1 MWTIKR
7 FNELTVDELHAIYK
21 LRVKVF
27 VVEQNCAYPDVDDLD
42 KDAIHVFNEGI
53 KAYARILPGKDFIQ
67 IGRIVVEPNFRK
79 EGYGHAVLSRAIDY
93 CQKNYPNTDIR
104 VQAQAYLEN
113 FYISFGFKSQSDVY
127 LEDNIPHID
136 MVKVTNQND

>member
-53 KAYARILPGKDFIQ
+53 KAYARIIPGKDFIQ
-67 IGRIVVEPNFRK
+67 IGRIVVEPDFRR
-79 EGYGHAVLSRAIDY
+79 EGYGHAVLSKAIDY
-93 CQKNYPNTDIR
+93 CQKNYPSTDIR
-104 VQAQAYLEN
+104 VQAQAYLED

-136 MVKVTNQND
+136 MVKVTVQDD

>member
-53 KAYARILPGKDFIQ
+53 KAYARIIPGKDFIQ
-67 IGRIVVEPNFRK
+67 IGRIVVEPDFRR
-79 EGYGHAVLSRAIDY
+79 EGYGHAVLSQAIDY
-93 CQKNYPNTDIR
+93 CQKNYSNIDIR
-104 VQAQAYLEN
+104 VQAQAYLED

-136 MVKVTNQND
+136 MVKVTAQDE